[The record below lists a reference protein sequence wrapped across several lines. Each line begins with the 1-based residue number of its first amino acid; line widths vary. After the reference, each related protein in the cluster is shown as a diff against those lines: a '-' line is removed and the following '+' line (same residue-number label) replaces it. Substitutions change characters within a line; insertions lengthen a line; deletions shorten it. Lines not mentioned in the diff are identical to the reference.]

1 MQCLFCPDYFF
12 PTCKID
18 GKSLNL
24 NWGIHFFQQRVE
36 QKCFFLLTIRQYNKG
51 WHFKS
56 TLNWMWQCR
65 WLEKTQMVS
74 STKKAALFS
83 LYSMVHRY
91 CHWINSR
98 LKTVYFIIS
107 WLICLQTKLFN
118 AIFYLD
124 ANLKNPRHV
133 PFSILQLA
141 LKLSNDK
148 KSWLKN

>member
-1 MQCLFCPDYFF
+1 
-12 PTCKID
+12 
-18 GKSLNL
+18 
-24 NWGIHFFQQRVE
+24 
-36 QKCFFLLTIRQYNKG
+36 
-51 WHFKS
+51 
-56 TLNWMWQCR
+56 
-65 WLEKTQMVS
+65 MVS

-148 KSWLKN
+148 KKLVEKLNLFKFNLEELICHTLHALLSIFVCFFGKYNSFKLEIEIDETYFKTKCAKPKLWAQWWKSLRFFGPKIWL